1 VTEEER
7 RRLGEEWLEHHRAIA
22 AENEQRKLRAIRDR
36 LVGRARLRTGKR
48 GPRKGDGG
56 RPALTLDRDPDRK
69 IIVAALWWFR
79 GHDEQQSFKVL
90 EWLNA
95 LFTPHYAIKLGTK
108 IRDGERR
115 LTVES
120 TVRDRHV
127 GSKSPQDGNIPDRR
141 PRSAIDRDSFRKSR
155 LGHLR
160 DKVVSYR
167 SKTLDEQEAAFFSR
181 CALAFLAL
189 AAGDYPITMFTF
201 ASAGWEISEVEG
213 ERLREIFTLMSVDN

>member
-7 RRLGEEWLEHHRAIA
+7 RRLGEEWLEHHRAIG

-69 IIVAALWWFR
+69 IIVAALWWWR

-90 EWLNA
+90 QWLDA
-95 LFTPHYAIKLGTK
+95 LFTPYGAIKLGTET
-108 IRDGERR
+108 IDGETR
-115 LTVES
+115 LTVENTS
-120 TVRDRHV
+120 RDRHP
-127 GSKSPQDGNIPDRR
+127 GNKRAQDGNIPDRR
-141 PRSAIDRDSFRKSR
+141 LCSAVGREALRKSR

-160 DKVVSYR
+160 DKVDSYR
-167 SKTLDEQEAAFFSR
+167 SKTLDEQEAAYFSR
-181 CALAFLAL
+181 CAFAFLAL
-189 AAGDYPITMFTF
+189 AAGDYPTAMLTF